1 MLVAL
6 SLHRTNLDYSRVS
19 LGQGKCA
26 VQSRP
31 TPATEGSVSHCSE
44 SSHRAPTINESC
56 DQQVAKPWWKV
67 KGFVSLTLHLPCH
80 FRRTNFNKQDFKK
93 NWWCTS
99 CSDLLQSFL
108 LLSFVLSPFGKLAF
122 TLLNYCIMQ
131 SVCLING
138 SSAPCFSRIKP
149 SWPRLSKDAGT
160 PWISTASFPSCPSF
174 LSTGLLF

>member
-44 SSHRAPTINESC
+44 SSHRAPILMNPVISRWPNLGEKWRVLC
-56 DQQVAKPWWKV
+56 P
-67 KGFVSLTLHLPCH
+67 LTLHLPCH
-80 FRRTNFNKQDFKK
+80 FRRTNFNKQEFQK
-93 NWWCTS
+93 NWRCTS
-99 CSDLLQSFL
+99 CSDLLQSSL
-108 LLSFVLSPFGKLAF
+108 LLSFALSPFGKLAF

-149 SWPRLSKDAGT
+149 SV
-160 PWISTASFPSCPSF
+160 
-174 LSTGLLF
+174 